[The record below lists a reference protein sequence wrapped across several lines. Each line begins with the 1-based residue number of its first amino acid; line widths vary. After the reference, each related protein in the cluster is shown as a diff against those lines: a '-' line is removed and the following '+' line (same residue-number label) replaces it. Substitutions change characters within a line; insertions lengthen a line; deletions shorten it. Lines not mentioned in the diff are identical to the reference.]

1 MNKNFRCFKIPS
13 DDRLFN
19 PNYHI
24 IASSMSIITQI
35 VIKTYNGNITS
46 F

>member
-1 MNKNFRCFKIPS
+1 MNEDFRSFKIPS
-13 DDRLFN
+13 YDRLLN

-35 VIKTYNGNITS
+35 VIKTHNGNIIS
-46 F
+46 H